1 MPDKKDYDEYVV
13 KVKRQNDKG
22 EDLTGDDVGS
32 GGRRRED
39 GTLSAQYYDPRPYKP
54 MEEAPPYYSDPP
66 APQRSEL
73 SSGQRML
80 VDTASNAL
88 SDIVVRLIE
97 DVVIPAV
104 QRRWKEKFVPG
115 AKRFYHRIM
124 DKKTSTTTS
133 QKQTRKASPQQTS
146 QPQIIISKV
155 SQALRNY
162 RQDMSDEEKQAHLIR
177 IAYHHTCLVHEM
189 QIMKDIPVSDEDWN
203 KALRWLASTQMTDAI
218 NLILSGNPALLS
230 AEQGKTLSDI
240 FGAEIMVD
248 GVFVPIKNENVKAA
262 LLMSEQ

>member
-1 MPDKKDYDEYVV
+1 MLGKDYDEYVV
-13 KVKRQNDKG
+13 KVKRKNDKG

-39 GTLSAQYYDPRPYKP
+39 GTLSAQYYDPRPYEP
-54 MEEAPPYYSDPP
+54 MEEAQPYYSDPP

-73 SSGQRML
+73 SSGQQML

-88 SDIVVRLIE
+88 SDIVVRLAE
-97 DVVIPAV
+97 DLVIPAA
-104 QRRWKEKFVPG
+104 QRAWKEKFVPG
-115 AKRFYHRIM
+115 AKRLYHRIM
-124 DKKTSTTTS
+124 DKKAVTTAP
-133 QKQTRKASPQQTS
+133 QKQVCQASPQQMS
-146 QPQIIISKV
+146 QPQIIACKV
-155 SQALRNY
+155 SQALRSY
-162 RQDMSDEEKQAHLIR
+162 RQDMSDEEKQVHLIR
-177 IAYHHTCLVHEM
+177 IAYHYTCLVHEM

-203 KALRWLASTQMTDAI
+203 KALRCLASAQMTNAI

-262 LLMSEQ
+262 LLMPEQ

>member
-1 MPDKKDYDEYVV
+1 MFELQLHSISCLNTMSISFCAIYCTLSPDKKDYDEYVV

-66 APQRSEL
+66 APQRSAL

-124 DKKTSTTTS
+124 DKNPRPLH
-133 QKQTRKASPQQTS
+133 RKSRRVKHRRSKRLSPKS
-146 QPQIIISKV
+146 LSV
-155 SQALRNY
+155 RFLRLCVITG
-162 RQDMSDEEKQAHLIR
+162 R
-177 IAYHHTCLVHEM
+177 T
-189 QIMKDIPVSDEDWN
+189 
-203 KALRWLASTQMTDAI
+203 
-218 NLILSGNPALLS
+218 
-230 AEQGKTLSDI
+230 
-240 FGAEIMVD
+240 
-248 GVFVPIKNENVKAA
+248 
-262 LLMSEQ
+262 